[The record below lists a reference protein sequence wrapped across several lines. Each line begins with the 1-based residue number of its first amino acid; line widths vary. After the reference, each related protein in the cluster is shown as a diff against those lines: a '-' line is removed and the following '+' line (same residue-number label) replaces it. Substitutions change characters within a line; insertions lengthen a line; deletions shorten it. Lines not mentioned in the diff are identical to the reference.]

1 MKSTNWPLWV
11 LALLSIGAPSAILT
25 LDRAKD
31 IQASG
36 LMKKMGLPA
45 FVLFIL
51 LLGYSYAVGDP
62 IFTLLVWGAVGGLL
76 GTITLDAVRLTGLRL
91 RAFPLDMPVMFGL
104 MSLGIAP
111 KLPRHVMANMVATAS
126 AMPDEKRMEM
136 MEPRIRA
143 MSELAPPERKLF
155 MSMMLDGINRLPG
168 ERKDRMFKT
177 QLEVI
182 SSLPE
187 EKRLAMMRTM
197 DELTMGV
204 RDPGG
209 LSAPVSPMA
218 VFRRGAMPMLS
229 LSMGRDLLAKAIP
242 ETLNEEGATLGKV
255 RAAGYAWHFVNGA
268 TYGMAFTLL
277 FGMGS
282 WPWVLA
288 WGLFVDLVMM
298 VGMPP
303 MMPMIRLPYP
313 RFLVVPYL
321 AHLAMAVPIGYFALS
336 YVSPIAAA
344 AGSLLGGSLLAGNT
358 YVTLTLLPTIV
369 FILLSAIILLGYKAY
384 TRPIYGKR
392 RD

>member
-1 MKSTNWPLWV
+1 ML
-11 LALLSIGAPSAILT
+11 I

-36 LMKKMGLPA
+36 LMKKLGLPA

-76 GTITLDAVRLTGLRL
+76 GTITLDTVRLTGLRL

-111 KLPRHVMANMVATAS
+111 KLPRHVMANMVAAVS
-126 AMPDEKRMEM
+126 ELPDEKRREM

-143 MSELAPPERKLF
+143 MSELSPSERKLF
-155 MSMMLDGINRLPG
+155 MSMMLDGINRLSG

-187 EKRLAMMRTM
+187 EKRLGMMNTM
-197 DELTMGV
+197 DELTMGI
-204 RDPGG
+204 RDSGRV
-209 LSAPVSPMA
+209 SAPVSPMA

-229 LSMGRDLLAKAIP
+229 FSMGRDLLAKAIP
-242 ETLNEEGATLGKV
+242 ETLGEEGVTLGKA

-282 WPWVLA
+282 WPWVLS

-313 RFLVVPYL
+313 RFLVVPYF
-321 AHLAMAVPIGYFALS
+321 AHLAMAVPIGYFALN
-336 YVSPIAAA
+336 YVSPGVAAA
-344 AGSLLGGSLLAGNT
+344 SLLGASLLAGNT

-369 FILLSAIILLGYKAY
+369 FVLLSAIILLGYKAY
-384 TRPIYGKR
+384 TGPIYSKR
-392 RD
+392 